1 MEAPP
6 ASAGTRRRSLQ
17 DRCPTH
23 QDQWS
28 TLQQPVEL
36 TAQGEHRTPGP
47 LLETM
52 PRLSAALAVALAC
65 SVSAFQAPVSQ
76 PARRS
81 VARHAEDPTKVWYAD
96 LANGVQNL
104 LQNSPLNE
112 GKKAVVKMMAGGYDV
127 QATNAKLDE
136 LIANP
141 VVMLSFTK

>member
-1 MEAPP
+1 
-6 ASAGTRRRSLQ
+6 
-17 DRCPTH
+17 
-23 QDQWS
+23 
-28 TLQQPVEL
+28 
-36 TAQGEHRTPGP
+36 
-47 LLETM
+47 M
-52 PRLSAALAVALAC
+52 PRLAVALALC
-65 SVSAFQAPVSQ
+65 CAASAFQAPVSQ
-76 PARRS
+76 PRS
-81 VARHAEDPTKVWYAD
+81 GLARHAEDPTKVWYAD

>member
-1 MEAPP
+1 
-6 ASAGTRRRSLQ
+6 
-17 DRCPTH
+17 
-23 QDQWS
+23 
-28 TLQQPVEL
+28 
-36 TAQGEHRTPGP
+36 
-47 LLETM
+47 M

-65 SVSAFQAPVSQ
+65 SASAFQAPVSQ
-76 PARRS
+76 PARS

-112 GKKAVVKMMAGGYDV
+112 GKKAVVKMMAGGYDA

>member
-1 MEAPP
+1 
-6 ASAGTRRRSLQ
+6 
-17 DRCPTH
+17 
-23 QDQWS
+23 
-28 TLQQPVEL
+28 
-36 TAQGEHRTPGP
+36 
-47 LLETM
+47 M
-52 PRLSAALAVALAC
+52 PRLVALALC
-65 SVSAFQAPVSQ
+65 CAASAFQAPVS
-76 PARRS
+76 RRS
-81 VARHAEDPTKVWYAD
+81 TLARHAEDPTKVWYAA

>member
-1 MEAPP
+1 MEEPF
-6 ASAGTRRRSLQ
+6 ASVRLVHATPRTAARRS
-17 DRCPTH
+17 
-23 QDQWS
+23 
-28 TLQQPVEL
+28 
-36 TAQGEHRTPGP
+36 RT
-47 LLETM
+47 LETM
-52 PRLSAALAVALAC
+52 PRLAVALALC
-65 SVSAFQAPVSQ
+65 AAASAFQAPSQ
-76 PARRS
+76 PARS
-81 VARHAEDPTKVWYAD
+81 IIARHAEDPTKVWYAD

>member
-1 MEAPP
+1 MVPRSGRGEALRGR
-6 ASAGTRRRSLQ
+6 SAGPRDAQ
-17 DRCPTH
+17 DRC
-23 QDQWS
+23 S
-28 TLQQPVEL
+28 TVLN
-36 TAQGEHRTPGP
+36 R
-47 LLETM
+47 M
-52 PRLSAALAVALAC
+52 PRLAVALALC
-65 SVSAFQAPVSQ
+65 AAASAFQAPVSQ
-76 PARRS
+76 RNTL
-81 VARHAEDPTKVWYAD
+81 VRHAEDPTKVWYAD

>member
-1 MEAPP
+1 
-6 ASAGTRRRSLQ
+6 
-17 DRCPTH
+17 
-23 QDQWS
+23 
-28 TLQQPVEL
+28 
-36 TAQGEHRTPGP
+36 
-47 LLETM
+47 M

-65 SVSAFQAPVSQ
+65 SVCAFQAPVSQ
-76 PARRS
+76 PARS
-81 VARHAEDPTKVWYAD
+81 IITRHAEDPTKVWYAD

>member
-1 MEAPP
+1 
-6 ASAGTRRRSLQ
+6 
-17 DRCPTH
+17 
-23 QDQWS
+23 
-28 TLQQPVEL
+28 
-36 TAQGEHRTPGP
+36 
-47 LLETM
+47 M
-52 PRLSAALAVALAC
+52 PRLSAMALALAC

-76 PARRS
+76 RS
-81 VARHAEDPTKVWYAD
+81 TLARHAEDPTKVWYAD

>member
-1 MEAPP
+1 
-6 ASAGTRRRSLQ
+6 
-17 DRCPTH
+17 
-23 QDQWS
+23 
-28 TLQQPVEL
+28 
-36 TAQGEHRTPGP
+36 
-47 LLETM
+47 M
-52 PRLSAALAVALAC
+52 PRLAVALALC
-65 SVSAFQAPVSQ
+65 TVSAFQAPVSK
-76 PARRS
+76 PRCRL
-81 VARHAEDPTKVWYAD
+81 VRHAEDPTKVWYAD

>member
-1 MEAPP
+1 
-6 ASAGTRRRSLQ
+6 
-17 DRCPTH
+17 
-23 QDQWS
+23 
-28 TLQQPVEL
+28 
-36 TAQGEHRTPGP
+36 
-47 LLETM
+47 M
-52 PRLSAALAVALAC
+52 PRLAVALALC
-65 SVSAFQAPVSQ
+65 AVSAFQAPVSQ

-81 VARHAEDPTKVWYAD
+81 HLVRHAEDPTKVWYAD

-127 QATNAKLDE
+127 AATNAKLDE

>member
-1 MEAPP
+1 MCWDP
-6 ASAGTRRRSLQ
+6 
-17 DRCPTH
+17 
-23 QDQWS
+23 S
-28 TLQQPVEL
+28 TV
-36 TAQGEHRTPGP
+36 APGP
-47 LLETM
+47 LRDAPQLVLIRM
-52 PRLSAALAVALAC
+52 PRLAVALALC
-65 SVSAFQAPVSQ
+65 AATSAFQAPVSQ
-76 PARRS
+76 PARGL
-81 VARHAEDPTKVWYAD
+81 VRHAEDPTKVWYAD

>member
-1 MEAPP
+1 
-6 ASAGTRRRSLQ
+6 
-17 DRCPTH
+17 
-23 QDQWS
+23 
-28 TLQQPVEL
+28 
-36 TAQGEHRTPGP
+36 
-47 LLETM
+47 M

-65 SVSAFQAPVSQ
+65 SASAFQAPLSQ
-76 PARRS
+76 PARTS
-81 VARHAEDPTKVWYAD
+81 ARHAEDPTKVWYAD

-127 QATNAKLDE
+127 AATNQKLDE

>member
-1 MEAPP
+1 
-6 ASAGTRRRSLQ
+6 
-17 DRCPTH
+17 
-23 QDQWS
+23 
-28 TLQQPVEL
+28 
-36 TAQGEHRTPGP
+36 
-47 LLETM
+47 M

-76 PARRS
+76 PARS
-81 VARHAEDPTKVWYAD
+81 LARHAEDPTKVWYAD

-127 QATNAKLDE
+127 AATNAKLDE

>member
-1 MEAPP
+1 MTALLSALG
-6 ASAGTRRRSLQ
+6 ASTVA
-17 DRCPTH
+17 
-23 QDQWS
+23 
-28 TLQQPVEL
+28 
-36 TAQGEHRTPGP
+36 PGP
-47 LLETM
+47 LLDGPRPVLETM
-52 PRLSAALAVALAC
+52 PRLAVALALC
-65 SVSAFQAPVSQ
+65 CAASAFQAPVS
-76 PARRS
+76 RRS
-81 VARHAEDPTKVWYAD
+81 TLARHAEDPTKVWYAD

>member
-1 MEAPP
+1 
-6 ASAGTRRRSLQ
+6 
-17 DRCPTH
+17 
-23 QDQWS
+23 
-28 TLQQPVEL
+28 
-36 TAQGEHRTPGP
+36 
-47 LLETM
+47 M
-52 PRLSAALAVALAC
+52 PRLSAALAVALA
-65 SVSAFQAPVSQ
+65 SSASAFQAPSQ
-76 PARRS
+76 PARS

-127 QATNAKLDE
+127 AATNAKLDE

>member
-1 MEAPP
+1 
-6 ASAGTRRRSLQ
+6 
-17 DRCPTH
+17 
-23 QDQWS
+23 
-28 TLQQPVEL
+28 
-36 TAQGEHRTPGP
+36 
-47 LLETM
+47 M
-52 PRLSAALAVALAC
+52 PRRAVALAALC
-65 SVSAFQAPVSQ
+65 AVSAFQAPVSQ
-76 PARRS
+76 PARRGL
-81 VARHAEDPTKVWYAD
+81 VRQAEDPTKVWYAD

>member
-1 MEAPP
+1 
-6 ASAGTRRRSLQ
+6 
-17 DRCPTH
+17 
-23 QDQWS
+23 
-28 TLQQPVEL
+28 
-36 TAQGEHRTPGP
+36 
-47 LLETM
+47 M

-65 SVSAFQAPVSQ
+65 VSAFQAPPSQ
-76 PARRS
+76 PRS
-81 VARHAEDPTKVWYAD
+81 VLVRHAEDPTKVWYAD

-127 QATNAKLDE
+127 RATNAKLDE

>member
-1 MEAPP
+1 
-6 ASAGTRRRSLQ
+6 
-17 DRCPTH
+17 
-23 QDQWS
+23 
-28 TLQQPVEL
+28 
-36 TAQGEHRTPGP
+36 
-47 LLETM
+47 M
-52 PRLSAALAVALAC
+52 PRLSAALAVALAG

-76 PARRS
+76 PARS
-81 VARHAEDPTKVWYAD
+81 LARHAEDPTKVWYAD